1 MILPYA
7 QVKRNEVNV
16 YNVKKKTL
24 TFLKSLTQSLS
35 NFGDG
40 LCQKRQM
47 MLGLSSGK
55 MK

>member
-16 YNVKKKTL
+16 YNVKKTL

-35 NFGDG
+35 SFGDG

-47 MLGLSSGK
+47 MLALSSGK